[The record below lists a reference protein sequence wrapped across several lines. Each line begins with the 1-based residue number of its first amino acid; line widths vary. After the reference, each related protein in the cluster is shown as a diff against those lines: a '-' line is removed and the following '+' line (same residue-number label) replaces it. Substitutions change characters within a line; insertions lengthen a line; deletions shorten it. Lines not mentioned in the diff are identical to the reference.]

1 MKSQI
6 LVRYNI
12 KALYEGM
19 ISGLPVKNYRERKKK
34 SSTLLTNL

>member
-6 LVRYNI
+6 PVRHNT

-19 ISGLPVKNYRERKKK
+19 KRGLPVKNYRERKKK